1 MRDVC
6 RADVWGSMSR
16 VLAGHGRSFC
26 AEMNVEASG
35 LAKQVEKWI
44 KRRETRIRIE
54 IRVGRKKVV
63 AEILPF

>member
-1 MRDVC
+1 MHVGSADACMRDVC

-26 AEMNVEASG
+26 ALMNLEASG

-44 KRRETRIRIE
+44 NGQRNQNPNRD
-54 IRVGRKKVV
+54 
-63 AEILPF
+63 